1 MVQRIT
7 RQAGLDAFI
16 KAVEQDGC
24 VIIQDFT
31 DAESLD
37 QAQLEVQPY
46 LDESAASRSIV
57 GALNGGT
64 ATCTRLIGRS
74 KTVREKFF
82 SDTLYQVTSSTL
94 LPSVVVDLTCVRTL
108 LSTSSASNPR
118 TGTATSPRR
127 PRRTPCCP

>member
-1 MVQRIT
+1 VLESNQVVNLPSHATSSTYIFTVTMVQRIV

-31 DAESLD
+31 DAESLE
-37 QAQLEVQPY
+37 QAQTEVQPF
-46 LDESAASRSIV
+46 LDESAAASRSTV

-82 SDTLYQVTSSTL
+82 SDSLYQVCL
-94 LPSVVVDLTCVRTL
+94 WR
-108 LSTSSASNPR
+108 
-118 TGTATSPRR
+118 
-127 PRRTPCCP
+127 